1 MNFSSV
7 LFVFCFLP
15 IILLLYYFIPGR
27 RGKDIV
33 LLCASL
39 IFYAAGQPVY
49 LILMLFSMLFNY
61 FMAMDLN
68 ANPDQAKKTASLV
81 FTIVVN
87 LFILGFFKYY
97 GFLLDSLGSLFR
109 TTISHPELSLPIGLS
124 FYTFR
129 NMSYV
134 IDVYKGRTE
143 PATGLMTFAVYSTM
157 FPYMTAGP
165 IVRYSDIKE
174 QLEHRIVN
182 LSGIGM
188 GLEMFIK
195 GLAKKVILAD
205 NLALLFAEVNVSA
218 ERTVLFTWLGL
229 IAYTLEIYLDFS
241 GYSDMAIGLG
251 KIFGFDFGKNFD
263 YPYTSRSVTE
273 FWRRWHI
280 TLGSW
285 FRDYVYIPLGGNRV
299 ALSLH
304 VRNIIIVWALTGL
317 WHGAAWNFVFWG
329 VFHGCFLILE
339 RVGFDKVLKKIGP
352 LRYVYAFFVAN
363 IGWVFFRADNI
374 RLGFQMLKRMFL
386 FWRYPVNG
394 YSVREF
400 LDNHTLFVLVCAVLG
415 MGILQEIL
423 RRIRIGEKNALEA
436 WEFSWGEIIFLG
448 VVMVLSIMSLASS
461 TYNPFIYF
469 RF

>member
-97 GFLLDSLGSLFR
+97 GFLLDSLGIDFR
-109 TTISHPELSLPIGLS
+109 
-124 FYTFR
+124 
-129 NMSYV
+129 
-134 IDVYKGRTE
+134 
-143 PATGLMTFAVYSTM
+143 
-157 FPYMTAGP
+157 
-165 IVRYSDIKE
+165 
-174 QLEHRIVN
+174 
-182 LSGIGM
+182 
-188 GLEMFIK
+188 
-195 GLAKKVILAD
+195 
-205 NLALLFAEVNVSA
+205 
-218 ERTVLFTWLGL
+218 
-229 IAYTLEIYLDFS
+229 
-241 GYSDMAIGLG
+241 
-251 KIFGFDFGKNFD
+251 KNFD

-299 ALSLH
+299 TLSLH

-317 WHGAAWNFVFWG
+317 WHGASWNFVLWG
-329 VFHGCFLILE
+329 IYYGLLLLFEKYFIDRMHYGLPGWFRCILTIFAVMIGWAFFSQSGFGDSFRFIGNLFGIGASGAADVTALYFLKENLILI
-339 RVGFDKVLKKIGP
+339 L
-352 LRYVYAFFVAN
+352 
-363 IGWVFFRADNI
+363 
-374 RLGFQMLKRMFL
+374 LGCITSTPYPQMLHQKLRTRSPHAAAAAVIILLMI
-386 FWRYPVNG
+386 
-394 YSVREF
+394 SVA
-400 LDNHTLFVLVCAVLG
+400 C
-415 MGILQEIL
+415 
-423 RRIRIGEKNALEA
+423 
-436 WEFSWGEIIFLG
+436 
-448 VVMVLSIMSLASS
+448 MVAGS
-461 TYNPFIYF
+461 YKPFMYQQF
-469 RF
+469 

>member
-143 PATGLMTFAVYSTM
+143 PAPGLMTFAVYSTM

-251 KIFGFDFGKNFD
+251 KMFGFDFGKNFD

-299 ALSLH
+299 TLSLH

-317 WHGAAWNFVFWG
+317 WHGASWNFVLWG
-329 VFHGCFLILE
+329 IYYGLLLLFEKYVIDRMHYGLPGWFRCILTIFAVMIGWAFFSQSGFGDSFRFIGNLFGIGASGAADVTALYFLKENLILI
-339 RVGFDKVLKKIGP
+339 L
-352 LRYVYAFFVAN
+352 
-363 IGWVFFRADNI
+363 
-374 RLGFQMLKRMFL
+374 LGCITSTPYPQMLHQKLRTRSPHAAAAAVIIL
-386 FWRYPVNG
+386 LVI
-394 YSVREF
+394 SVA
-400 LDNHTLFVLVCAVLG
+400 C
-415 MGILQEIL
+415 
-423 RRIRIGEKNALEA
+423 
-436 WEFSWGEIIFLG
+436 
-448 VVMVLSIMSLASS
+448 MVAGS
-461 TYNPFIYF
+461 YKPFMYQQF
-469 RF
+469 